1 MGGLVLT
8 PTIFNP
14 KPIAIGT
21 VAPPEVTEGCIGGNN
36 GRVVFDHSE
45 SFHPSSTGRIISY
58 QWDVDNRNGLWWDTN
73 ADPDFETG
81 DAGSFEHTYQREGVY
96 TATLRVVD
104 SVGQSKTTT
113 VTVRVNRA
121 QNVPPSAASGG
132 NYAIEEGQALELRG
146 NGTDG
151 NTGCGDQLTITW
163 DLDNDGQFDDA
174 NGATPTVQFAQLAGL
189 PRGQANR
196 IRIRVRDTAGATAT
210 ADGTLTIYPRE
221 PVAEGRANPN
231 PAACQQQVSFDG
243 NASFHPNPNRTIA
256 QYDWNVDGQAGFE
269 GSGAVF
275 NYSYN
280 RFGTYTVTLRV
291 TDDLG
296 RTDED
301 TFDVVVD
308 QGNQPPVARIA
319 QNAYV
324 VLEGD
329 DLVLDGRGS
338 SDANQN
344 CGDRIVS
351 YQWDIDGDGQ
361 FGGPA
366 DATGANPTIAWA
378 TLDAAMDWP
387 ADRNTGLP
395 TNTVT
400 LQVTD
405 TFGRTST
412 QTTQVTI
419 FRAIPRRSSC
429 RRRTRRR

>member
-1 MGGLVLT
+1 
-8 PTIFNP
+8 
-14 KPIAIGT
+14 
-21 VAPPEVTEGCIGGNN
+21 
-36 GRVVFDHSE
+36 
-45 SFHPSSTGRIISY
+45 
-58 QWDVDNRNGLWWDTN
+58 
-73 ADPDFETG
+73 
-81 DAGSFEHTYQREGVY
+81 
-96 TATLRVVD
+96 
-104 SVGQSKTTT
+104 
-113 VTVRVNRA
+113 
-121 QNVPPSAASGG
+121 
-132 NYAIEEGQALELRG
+132 
-146 NGTDG
+146 
-151 NTGCGDQLTITW
+151 
-163 DLDNDGQFDDA
+163 
-174 NGATPTVQFAQLAGL
+174 
-189 PRGQANR
+189 
-196 IRIRVRDTAGATAT
+196 
-210 ADGTLTIYPRE
+210 
-221 PVAEGRANPN
+221 
-231 PAACQQQVSFDG
+231 DG

-296 RTDED
+296 RTDTD
-301 TFDVVVD
+301 TFDMVVD

-419 FRAIPRRSSC
+419 FRAIPEAVVVQTPNPSPINLQTGFSRTQLDGRESRSPVPGVNIV
-429 RRRTRRR
+429 RYN